1 MKTATRGGGRQRSGF
16 RCVLQIVV
24 RRCSLPVLALALACW
39 ISAPAAAVPC
49 AARSVNAAGDQYCE
63 WRHGP
68 DGQAY
73 VRSPRRKGVAGFGS
87 DMSVRARQELRR
99 AAAHD
104 AAFRAVL
111 ANAVTT
117 GGDERAGNGAATR
130 RKAGLRQTVPGRA
143 LPTVTADR
151 VGPSVTESFGLA
163 ILLSTIGWIGAA
175 RVRTRTRHD

>member
-87 DMSVRARQELRR
+87 DMSVRARRELRR

-104 AAFRAVL
+104 PAFRAVL
-111 ANAVTT
+111 ANGVTT
-117 GGDERAGNGAATR
+117 GGDGAATR
-130 RKAGLRQTVPGRA
+130 RKAGLRRTVPGRA
-143 LPTVTADR
+143 LPMVTADR
-151 VGPSVTESFGLA
+151 VGPLVTASFGLA
-163 ILLSTIGWIGAA
+163 ILFTTIGWIGAA
-175 RVRTRTRHD
+175 RVRSRTRHD